1 MTDKQQVV
9 LEEDL
14 ASGPESPEA
23 PRVLVICAHPD
34 DAEFVCGGTVAR
46 WAAEGHDITFCLVTN
61 GDKGSDDPTMTHARM
76 QEIRRAEQA
85 RSAEIL
91 GVRNV
96 IWMGREDGIVVA
108 NLELRRELVRVMRQV
123 RPDIVIC
130 GDPTVYW
137 QGNEYINH
145 PDHRAVAE
153 AALAALFPAA
163 GNRLYFP
170 ELLEEGLEPYKITQV
185 YISSPGVADTWID
198 ITDFMDVK
206 IDALRA
212 HASQMGDWD
221 PDGPIREW
229 NTLDGEKHDPPVPYA
244 EDFRYFKTSG

>member
-9 LEEDL
+9 LDEDL
-14 ASGPESPEA
+14 APGPESPEA

-46 WAAEGHDITFCLVTN
+46 WAAEGHEVTFCLVTN
-61 GDKGSDDPTMTHARM
+61 GDKGSDDPAMTHARM

-91 GVRNV
+91 GVREV
-96 IWMGREDGIVVA
+96 IWMGREDGVVVA
-108 NLELRRELVRVMRQV
+108 DLDLRRDLVRVMRQV

-130 GDPTVYW
+130 GDPSVYW

-153 AALAALFPAA
+153 AAMAALFPAA

-170 ELLEEGLEPYKITQV
+170 ELLEEGLEPYKITQIYV
-185 YISSPGVADTWID
+185 ASPGQADTWID
-198 ITDFMDVK
+198 ITDFMEVK

-229 NTLDGEKHDPPVPYA
+229 NAKDGAQHDPPVAYA